1 MKSCYRQDQ
10 TFWTKEMF
18 HICMA
23 CIIAV
28 DNCIRPNIYLDKN
41 RWKCVMNT
49 LKESIEEL
57 KYVIL
62 SSNHN

>member
-1 MKSCYRQDQ
+1 
-10 TFWTKEMF
+10 
-18 HICMA
+18 MA